1 MFIPNSEVWKNLKS
15 QSVISS
21 WEETIPKK
29 RKKIGFNVGD

>member
-1 MFIPNSEVWKNLKS
+1 MFLPNSEEWKNLKS

-29 RKKIGFNVGD
+29 RK